1 MTRHAGWEAA
11 GQLAEETRHPATAL
25 GPGAGFP
32 GSWDELQRRVDCA
45 DCQSVREA
53 AAKNPSLPTD
63 RLDRRLGGLEWL
75 ALVHNR
81 LAATKPESRPCE
93 VRKPEP

>member
-11 GQLAEETRHPATAL
+11 EETGHPATAPD
-25 GPGAGFP
+25 PGACP
-32 GSWDELQRRVDCA
+32 RGSWDEVKRRVDCA

-53 AAKNPSLPTD
+53 AAKSPSLPTD

-75 ALVHNR
+75 PLVHNR

-93 VRKPEP
+93 VRKPVP